1 MLSCLAWDSV
11 YFRVG
16 GVCQKQDF
24 YYFLMGLIVFKGFM
38 FDLGP
43 RLITSGT
50 PVTINRPIHR
60 AFLGS
65 LNQNVLL
72 VRIYT

>member
-1 MLSCLAWDSV
+1 
-11 YFRVG
+11 
-16 GVCQKQDF
+16 
-24 YYFLMGLIVFKGFM
+24 MGLIVFKGFM